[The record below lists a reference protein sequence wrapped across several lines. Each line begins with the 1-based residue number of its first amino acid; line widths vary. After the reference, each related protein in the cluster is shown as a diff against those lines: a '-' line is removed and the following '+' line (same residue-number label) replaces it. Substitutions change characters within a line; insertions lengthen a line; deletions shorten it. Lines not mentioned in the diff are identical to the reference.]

1 MLSVTYTHTHTQMQK
16 HPGTCF
22 WERGGESVWQVK
34 EAPWCSSLLLL
45 LCVCVWLRTTEDC
58 IHYAEWD
65 VYKTPFSHTSKHEN
79 THIFPSARCLGL
91 RGRIAALLSRIHL
104 FYLGWQSCLINWI
117 LNKPS
122 QKTSPHNFFYLPVHV
137 RVRERARVGIISIHR
152 FFFALW
158 LCECVRAFFL
168 CISNFNSTFFLIL
181 SHKYFLRLSIIS
193 VGRFFVLFFV
203 FFCLCLWLWCVLW

>member
-65 VYKTPFSHTSKHEN
+65 VYKTPFSHTSKHKN

-158 LCECVRAFFL
+158 LCECVRAFFYAL
-168 CISNFNSTFFLIL
+168 VILTPHFFWYYLISIFCI
-181 SHKYFLRLSIIS
+181 
-193 VGRFFVLFFV
+193 
-203 FFCLCLWLWCVLW
+203 CL